1 MRVFLLYEITPI
13 KNAPIILYN
22 FFIKGQPMSKNMNV
36 EKLSEMLRLS
46 PYQTYVLE
54 INYYKYNLS
63 RLVKR
68 GGVLYA
74 PYMVGAGLRHKMG
87 GILRGVPADLIG
99 ADKMLVRGC
108 RRVKFFATG
117 CYIARENGARYYAD
131 ASGRKISRDA
141 FARAVRPW
149 GR

>member
-1 MRVFLLYEITPI
+1 MTMT
-13 KNAPIILYN
+13 A
-22 FFIKGQPMSKNMNV
+22 NV

-74 PYMVGAGLRHKMG
+74 PYVVGAGLRHKMNG
-87 GILRGVPADLIG
+87 FLRGVPADLIG
-99 ADKMLVRGC
+99 TDRMLVRGC
-108 RRVKFFATG
+108 RRVKFFSTG
-117 CYIARENGARYYAD
+117 CYIAREGGIRYYAD
-131 ASGRKISRDA
+131 ANGRRMGRADFIRSARPTSR
-141 FARAVRPW
+141 
-149 GR
+149 